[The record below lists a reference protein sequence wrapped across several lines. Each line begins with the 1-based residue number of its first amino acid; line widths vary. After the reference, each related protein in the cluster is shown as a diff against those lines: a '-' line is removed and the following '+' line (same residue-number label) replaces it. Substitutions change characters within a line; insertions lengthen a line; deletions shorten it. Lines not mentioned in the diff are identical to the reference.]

1 EGKKRTSWTE
11 IDEAYENAVR
21 TYASSLLDNAEFRR
35 DFSRTLKPFITAGHH
50 NSLTQTLLK
59 LTAPGIPDIYQ
70 GAEAEDLTLV
80 DPDNR
85 RPPDFAAL
93 ATMLGSSGSFPARK
107 QYMIARLSHAR
118 RQRPALFNDGD
129 YRPLA
134 ISGPFSRHL
143 VAYAR
148 SADDGHLLVVAPR

>member
-1 EGKKRTSWTE
+1 LHALAEAPDAWAESVERWRRMNSPEPEPELGWMIYQALAGVWPHPFEENQLPALRNRFMDYLQKALREGKQRTSWTE

-85 RPPDFAAL
+85 R
-93 ATMLGSSGSFPARK
+93 
-107 QYMIARLSHAR
+107 
-118 RQRPALFNDGD
+118 
-129 YRPLA
+129 
-134 ISGPFSRHL
+134 
-143 VAYAR
+143 
-148 SADDGHLLVVAPR
+148 